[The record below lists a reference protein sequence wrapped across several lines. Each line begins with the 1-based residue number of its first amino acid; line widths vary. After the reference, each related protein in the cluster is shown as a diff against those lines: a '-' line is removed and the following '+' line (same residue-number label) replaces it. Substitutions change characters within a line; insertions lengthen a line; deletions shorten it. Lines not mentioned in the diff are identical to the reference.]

1 MNAANERERQHF
13 ENNKRVLFEAAAATS
28 GAIYSNTWTFISQV
42 FPMPATASAVCS
54 HSSFRRLNALSAH
67 FECRLFCVIDLDI
80 KTIGN
85 IVRFLR
91 FICFKFTFYINKYV

>member
-1 MNAANERERQHF
+1 
-13 ENNKRVLFEAAAATS
+13 
-28 GAIYSNTWTFISQV
+28 
-42 FPMPATASAVCS
+42 MPATASAVCS
-54 HSSFRRLNALSAH
+54 YSSFRRLNALSAH

-91 FICFKFTFYINKYV
+91 FICFKFTFYINKYVQIGADPLTATKYYSHNLYMHFTVYNI

>member
-1 MNAANERERQHF
+1 
-13 ENNKRVLFEAAAATS
+13 
-28 GAIYSNTWTFISQV
+28 
-42 FPMPATASAVCS
+42 MPATAGAVCS

-91 FICFKFTFYINKYV
+91 FICFKFTFYINKFV